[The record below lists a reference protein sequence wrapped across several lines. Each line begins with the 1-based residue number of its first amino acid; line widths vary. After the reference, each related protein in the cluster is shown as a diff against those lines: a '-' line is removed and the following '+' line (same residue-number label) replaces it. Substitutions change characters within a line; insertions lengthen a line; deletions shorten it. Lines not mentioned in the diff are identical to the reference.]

1 MVAATD
7 TAKKPQVFT
16 QSNSVVYATLEELT
30 MTIMGSWE
38 LRIIYA
44 LFLFLISNPGLVIRD
59 SGKKKLSSKEKRCT
73 AQTDP
78 LTKLKL
84 LEEPL

>member
-1 MVAATD
+1 MIAATD

-16 QSNSVVYATLEELT
+16 QSNSVAYATLEELT
-30 MTIMGSWE
+30 VTVMGSWE

-59 SGKKKLSSKEKRCT
+59 SGEKKNVI
-73 AQTDP
+73 
-78 LTKLKL
+78 
-84 LEEPL
+84 